1 MNASQ
6 LPDSA
11 LLGKIEAFFA
21 LRLAAMQSV
30 LDYRAEN
37 EWVRRFYVD
46 VGRRTPAPGIRWAI
60 DQKLV

>member
-30 LDYRAEN
+30 LDYRAVN
-37 EWVRRFYVD
+37 EGIRRFYVD
-46 VGRRTPAPGIRWAI
+46 AGWRKPASGIRWVI
-60 DQKLV
+60 GQKRV

>member
-46 VGRRTPAPGIRWAI
+46 VGRRKPAPGIRWAI

>member
-11 LLGKIEAFFA
+11 LLGEIEAFFA

-30 LDYRAEN
+30 LDCRPKN
-37 EWVRRFYVD
+37 EGVRQFYVD
-46 VGRRTPAPGIRWAI
+46 VGRRKPAPGIRWVI
-60 DQKLV
+60 DQKPV